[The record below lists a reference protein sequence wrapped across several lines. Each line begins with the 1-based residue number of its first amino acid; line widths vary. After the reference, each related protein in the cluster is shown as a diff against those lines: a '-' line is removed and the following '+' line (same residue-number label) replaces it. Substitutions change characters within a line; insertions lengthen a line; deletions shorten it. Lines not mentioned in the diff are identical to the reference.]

1 MISTENIA
9 LGFGDKHLFKDVSI
23 AFTPGGKYGVIG
35 ANGAGKSTF
44 LKILAGEQNA
54 DKGDVSIP
62 PRARLGVLRQDHYKY
77 DDFTVLDTTYQG
89 YGALWKIMKE
99 RADLYAKVDDMSEE
113 EGNRLGELEGE
124 FMELDGY
131 SAESEAAGLLTGLG
145 VPEEL
150 HNSLMKEIPTNF
162 KFRTL
167 LAQVLFGKPDIMLL
181 DEPTNNL
188 DIRSIA
194 WLENFLNEYEGTV
207 ITVSHDRE
215 FLNAICDHICD
226 IDFGKIKLYT
236 GDYDY
241 YASAVSIARDHS
253 LTEEARRKKR
263 ADELKNFIQRFGA
276 NKSKA
281 RQATSRKKELERLL
295 EEETIQP
302 SSRVYPHIVF
312 PMERELGKDIVRL
325 DSVKKGYD
333 GETVHKNLNVYF
345 EKGDKVA
352 VIGPNG
358 VGKTTFM
365 RMLMQEIEP
374 DSGEVV
380 WGVTTKRTYCPQD
393 VRSSL
398 PKEQTIFGWL
408 SELFPDFDRE
418 HIRSILGRMLFRGTE
433 GDKKIDVLS
442 GGEAVR
448 ATLCK
453 MMLEEGNVVLL
464 DEPTNH
470 LDLESIEALSWGL
483 QRFAGTVFFVS
494 HDRRFIESVATRVL
508 EFFPNGDYNDYRGTF
523 KEYRETQKYQ
533 Q

>member
-9 LGFGDKHLFKDVSI
+9 LGFGDKSLFKDVSI
-23 AFTPGGKYGVIG
+23 AFTHGAKYGVIG

-54 DKGDVSIP
+54 DRGDVSIP
-62 PRARLGVLRQDHYKY
+62 PRARMGVLRQDHYKFDAY
-77 DDFTVLDTTYQG
+77 TVLDTVYQG
-89 YGALWKIMKE
+89 YPALWKIMEE
-99 RADLYAKVDDMSEE
+99 RAALYAKVDEMTEA
-113 EGNRLGELEGE
+113 EGVRLGTLEGE

-131 SAESEAAGLLTGLG
+131 SAEAEAAELLNGLG

-150 HNSLMKEIPTNF
+150 HSALMQEIPTNY
-162 KFRTL
+162 KFRAL
-167 LAQVLFGKPDIMLL
+167 LAQVLFGKPDILLL

-188 DIRSIA
+188 DIRSIG
-194 WLENFLNEYEGTV
+194 WLENFLNDYEGTV
-207 ITVSHDRE
+207 ITVSHDRA
-215 FLNAICDHICD
+215 FLNAVCDHICD

-241 YASAVSIARDHS
+241 YSSAVSIARDHS
-253 LTEEARRKKR
+253 LSEEAKRKKR
-263 ADELKNFIQRFGA
+263 ADELKSFIQRFGA

-281 RQATSRKKELERLL
+281 RQATSRKKELSRLM
-295 EEETIQP
+295 EDESIQP

-325 DSVKKGYD
+325 DTVAKGFD
-333 GETVHKNLNVYF
+333 GIPVHKNLNIFF

-365 RMLMQEIEP
+365 QLLMQELPP
-374 DSGEVV
+374 DTGEII

-393 VRSSL
+393 VRASL
-398 PKEQTIFGWL
+398 PKDKTIFGWL
-408 SELFPDFDRE
+408 SDLFPDVDRE
-418 HIRSILGRMLFRGTE
+418 HIRSILGRMLFRGTD
-433 GDKKIDVLS
+433 GDKQIDVLS
-442 GGEAVR
+442 GGESVR

-470 LDLESIEALSWGL
+470 LDLESIESLAQGL
-483 QRFAGTVFFVS
+483 QRFTGTVFFVS
-494 HDRRFIESVATRVL
+494 HDRRFIDSVATRVL
-508 EFFPNGDYNDYRGTF
+508 EFFPNGEYNDYRGTF
-523 KEYRETQKYQ
+523 KEYQESQRNRH
-533 Q
+533 